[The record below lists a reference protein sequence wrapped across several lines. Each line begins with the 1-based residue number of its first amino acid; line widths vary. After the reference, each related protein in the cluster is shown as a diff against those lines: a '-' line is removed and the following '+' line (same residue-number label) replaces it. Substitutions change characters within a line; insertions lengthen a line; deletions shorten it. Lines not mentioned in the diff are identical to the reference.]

1 MKNCPNCGTAK
12 NGLDKF
18 CLNCGYKF
26 EIEDAPTLAN
36 ERKEQKITPKQRKK
50 RIALVTTLIMLL
62 LALAGTHL
70 FLQAKF
76 DVSKSIVE
84 MNQAYT
90 KNDSSTFLSYFT
102 IEEGIMTDEKG
113 FYAFV
118 ESEGWESLRDQLK
131 SEANLLKAEGLSD
144 IILDS
149 NGNKFVSVVNEPILF
164 GLYDRVSFLVHPIEV
179 QAEIPLDKAIIEIGE
194 QTITG
199 GKDDIVLAGKFLPGN
214 YKWKASAASD
224 YSPIKNTGTANVE
237 GDGSNSYV
245 LNAPLDAGMIKIT
258 SDVADAVLWVNGK
271 STGKTVK
278 EMNSIG
284 PVPFDGSVE
293 ISAESKDEKNTVVK
307 GEPVAVKS
315 ATAHITFAHV
325 QEKIAAERD
334 KEMEAE
340 QMESLLDK
348 HAAEAANYISNFRSD
363 FEMALNSPD
372 FSYISG
378 YFTVNSQIQK
388 DYIDEINRHA
398 AMSEYYYYEF
408 ISTSVTDIET
418 VDSNTIKVYTTE
430 TFNFMSGTDDLLYDK
445 KKVYT
450 IEVND
455 DMLYNILDI
464 EQTSSE
470 KVSI

>member
-26 EIEDAPTLAN
+26 EDEEAPAPAN
-36 ERKEQKITPKQRKK
+36 ERKEQEITPTQRKK
-50 RIALVTTLIMLL
+50 RIALLTTLIALI
-62 LALAGTHL
+62 LALGATHL
-70 FLQAKF
+70 YLQAKF

-90 KNDSSTFLSYFT
+90 KNDAAKFLSYFT
-102 IEEGIMTDEKG
+102 IEEGVITDEKG
-113 FYAFV
+113 FYSFV
-118 ESEGWESLRDQLK
+118 ESEGWESIRDQLK
-131 SEANLLKAEGLSD
+131 AEANLLKAEDLSD

-149 NGNKFVSVVNEPILF
+149 NGNKFVSVVNEPVLF
-164 GLYDRVSFLVHPIEV
+164 GLYDRISFLVHPIQV
-179 QAEIPLDKAIIEIGE
+179 QAEIPMDKASIEIGD
-194 QTITG
+194 QTLSGAEGET
-199 GKDDIVLAGKFLPGN
+199 KAAGKFLPGN
-214 YKWKASAASD
+214 YQWKASADSE
-224 YSPIKNTGTANVE
+224 YSPIENTGTANVV
-237 GDGSNSYV
+237 GDGSNSY
-245 LNAPLDAGMIKIT
+245 LLTAPLEAGMIKIT

-284 PVPFDGSVE
+284 PIPFDGSVE
-293 ISAESKDEKNTVVK
+293 ISAESKDDKDAVVK
-307 GEPVAVKS
+307 GKPVSVKS

-334 KEMEAE
+334 KKMEAE
-340 QMESLLDK
+340 QMDSILEK
-348 HAAEAANYISNFRSD
+348 HAAEAANYINNFRSD

-378 YFTVNSQIQK
+378 YFAVNSQIQK
-388 DYIDEINRHA
+388 DYIAEINRHA

-408 ISTSVTDIET
+408 ISTSVTDIQA
-418 VDSNTIKVYTTE
+418 VDLNTIKVYTTE

-455 DMLYNILDI
+455 DMLYLILDI

-470 KVSI
+470 KISI